1 MSTDSVA
8 QAAVGEVSASQL
20 GVAAA
25 VAFQLVVV
33 VALTPLLVGVM
44 RQTRAR
50 MEGRVGPGV
59 TQPWRDVRKLMAKE
73 PLRAAGSGSLMWSMP
88 LLLMSSSLVVCALVP
103 LVGTQTL
110 TLIPDDLFVVVSV
123 LLLGTV
129 ALALLGLEA
138 GTAFG
143 GMGSSRHMTIA
154 ALVEP
159 TVLVAVYALSIP
171 VGTSALSAIVA
182 ERAHDPAAVVSPA
195 ALLAVVALA
204 IAVLAETGRLP
215 VDNPSTH
222 LELTMVHE
230 AMVLESS
237 GRDLAWLELGSW
249 LRLTA
254 LLGLVVN
261 LVVPWGIAT
270 SVSLTAALVGVMA
283 ITLKLVVAGVLV
295 AAGEVFLAKLR
306 LFRVPELLAGSFV
319 LAFLAVTASYL
330 IGSA

>member
-1 MSTDSVA
+1 MSTL
-8 QAAVGEVSASQL
+8 AVTLLITVQVLLA
-20 GVAAA
+20 
-25 VAFQLVVV
+25 

-50 MEGRVGPGV
+50 LEGRAGAGVG
-59 TQPWRDVRKLMAKE
+59 QPWRDIRKLMAKE
-73 PLRAAGSGSLMWSMP
+73 PLRAAGTGPLMVAAPLVLMGSSLM
-88 LLLMSSSLVVCALVP
+88 VCALVP
-103 LVGTQTL
+103 LVGTPTL
-110 TLIPDDLFVVVSV
+110 PLVPDDLFVVVSL
-123 LLLGTV
+123 LLLGTA
-129 ALALLGLEA
+129 ALALLGLES

-182 ERAHDPAAVVSPA
+182 ARELDPAIVVSPVS
-195 ALLAVVALA
+195 LLAVVALA
-204 IAVLAETGRLP
+204 IAVVAETGRLP

-249 LRLTA
+249 MRLTA

-261 LVVPWGIAT
+261 LVTPWGVAT
-270 SVSLTAALVGVMA
+270 TATLPAVLVGVVA
-283 ITLKLVVAGVLV
+283 IVVKLLVAGAMV
-295 AAGEVFLAKLR
+295 AAVEVFLAKLR

-319 LAFLAVTASYL
+319 LAFLSVTASSL
-330 IGSA
+330 VG